1 MKQFLKIICMIF
13 IVGLMLV
20 PKRTMAMENITE
32 VGYSMSP
39 VHSTVLIADCR
50 GALLGDPRDP
60 NSVSWLLQKIF
71 DYVKIIGPLLIII
84 LSSVDFIKVIVK
96 SDDDSFQK
104 AKGRLKMRMLLAVL
118 LFAIP
123 SLVQTIMNI
132 FGITSDPT
140 CGIY

>member
-20 PKRTMAMENITE
+20 PKRTIAMENRENGFMIE
-32 VGYSMSP
+32 SP
-39 VHSTVLIADCR
+39 TSVVLIADCR

-71 DYVKIIGPLLIII
+71 DYVKIIGPILIIL

-96 SDDDSFQK
+96 SDDDAFQK
-104 AKGRLKMRMLLAVL
+104 AKGKLKMRMLLAVL

-123 SLVQTIMNI
+123 SLVQTILNI

>member
-1 MKQFLKIICMIF
+1 MKPFIKIICLIMMIGF
-13 IVGLMLV
+13 MLV
-20 PKRTMAMENITE
+20 PKRTIAME
-32 VGYSMSP
+32 SMISGSMIESP
-39 VHSTVLIADCR
+39 TSAVLIADCR
-50 GALLGDPRDP
+50 GALLGDPRDE

-71 DYVKIIGPLLIII
+71 DYIKVLGPLAIII

-104 AKGRLKMRMLLAVL
+104 AKGRLKMRILLAIL

-123 SLVQTIMNI
+123 SLVQLALNI